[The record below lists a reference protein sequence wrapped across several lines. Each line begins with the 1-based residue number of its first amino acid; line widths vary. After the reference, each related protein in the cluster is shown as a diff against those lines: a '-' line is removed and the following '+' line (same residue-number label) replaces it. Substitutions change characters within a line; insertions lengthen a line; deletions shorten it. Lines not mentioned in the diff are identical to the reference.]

1 MKQKSIALL
10 LCGILVASLVGCSNP
25 PSEQSDSE
33 NTSSGNSGKLSVL
46 VASTTNTE
54 ALQNVY
60 KGFEEETGI
69 KTDVQVVPGA
79 TDQFMQIVQSKL
91 ATKDYPDVMIYFGS
105 PTYIAQIQP
114 DKHARALDNTEW
126 IGQVMD
132 GIYDLGGSYEGNV
145 YGLPISGVDFA
156 GMFYNED
163 IFNELGVKVPTT
175 YDELYDACQKIK
187 DSGKDIIPIYE
198 MGKQGGPLQA
208 FSMTYLASYFK
219 SDEGQKAMKQ
229 LNDGSLKLE
238 DSKILES
245 YQAKMKL
252 QDAGF
257 MNDKTDMM
265 TGTWET
271 MFEALANGKAAMSF
285 AYSNML
291 PSLYQSF
298 PDANINMTALDGV
311 ASGTC
316 TQFAYLMN
324 SGNTEAQDAFM
335 NYLLEKDVLEKY
347 YSETKLL
354 SPYKE
359 ITNELVKPIESM
371 AGFYKKGNYTLN
383 YSDGLY
389 LSSGTIIPLLQEM
402 HVKTKTP
409 EEVCRTATEE
419 YTKFIKESGKNE
431 E

>member
-1 MKQKSIALL
+1 
-10 LCGILVASLVGCSNP
+10 
-25 PSEQSDSE
+25 
-33 NTSSGNSGKLSVL
+33 
-46 VASTTNTE
+46 
-54 ALQNVY
+54 
-60 KGFEEETGI
+60 
-69 KTDVQVVPGA
+69 
-79 TDQFMQIVQSKL
+79 
-91 ATKDYPDVMIYFGS
+91 
-105 PTYIAQIQP
+105 
-114 DKHARALDNTEW
+114 
-126 IGQVMD
+126 
-132 GIYDLGGSYEGNV
+132 
-145 YGLPISGVDFA
+145 
-156 GMFYNED
+156 
-163 IFNELGVKVPTT
+163 
-175 YDELYDACQKIK
+175 
-187 DSGKDIIPIYE
+187 
-198 MGKQGGPLQA
+198 
-208 FSMTYLASYFK
+208 
-219 SDEGQKAMKQ
+219 
-229 LNDGSLKLE
+229 
-238 DSKILES
+238 
-245 YQAKMKL
+245 MKL

-265 TGTWET
+265 TGTWDT

>member
-1 MKQKSIALL
+1 
-10 LCGILVASLVGCSNP
+10 
-25 PSEQSDSE
+25 
-33 NTSSGNSGKLSVL
+33 
-46 VASTTNTE
+46 
-54 ALQNVY
+54 
-60 KGFEEETGI
+60 
-69 KTDVQVVPGA
+69 
-79 TDQFMQIVQSKL
+79 
-91 ATKDYPDVMIYFGS
+91 
-105 PTYIAQIQP
+105 
-114 DKHARALDNTEW
+114 
-126 IGQVMD
+126 
-132 GIYDLGGSYEGNV
+132 
-145 YGLPISGVDFA
+145 
-156 GMFYNED
+156 
-163 IFNELGVKVPTT
+163 
-175 YDELYDACQKIK
+175 
-187 DSGKDIIPIYE
+187 
-198 MGKQGGPLQA
+198 
-208 FSMTYLASYFK
+208 
-219 SDEGQKAMKQ
+219 
-229 LNDGSLKLE
+229 
-238 DSKILES
+238 
-245 YQAKMKL
+245 
-252 QDAGF
+252 
-257 MNDKTDMM
+257 
-265 TGTWET
+265 
-271 MFEALANGKAAMSF
+271 MSF